1 MKRTTIGFIT
11 IVMCTLVLMLT
22 SCQQEGPAEK
32 AGKKVDQT
40 LEEAGKKIE
49 KTGDTINKK
58 VENAAASLEDA
69 AITAKIKAAIINDP
83 LLKVSEIE
91 VVTANGVVQLSGTV
105 NSQIGIDRAQEIAT
119 GVQNVTSVENSLAVK
134 SY

>member
-1 MKRTTIGFIT
+1 MKKTTIGFFT

-32 AGKKVDQT
+32 AGKKADQT
-40 LEEAGKKIE
+40 IEEAGKKIE
-49 KTGDTINKK
+49 KTGDAINNK

-69 AITAKIKAAIINDP
+69 AITAQIKAAIINDP

-91 VVTANGVVQLSGTV
+91 VVTVNGVVQLSGTV
-105 NSQIGIDRAQEIAT
+105 NSQISSDRAQEIAT

-134 SY
+134 SN

>member
-1 MKRTTIGFIT
+1 MKKTTIGFFT

-32 AGKKVDQT
+32 AGEKADQT
-40 LEEAGKKIE
+40 IEEAGKKIE

-69 AITAKIKAAIINDP
+69 AITAQIKAAIINDP

-91 VVTANGVVQLSGTV
+91 VVTVNGVVQLSGTV